1 MPRDPRFSRK
11 QVLTTFALSAAAAI
25 FPAEALGQTPATKP
39 VDKVTTDDIKI
50 LEKVS
55 GLNFTE
61 DERKEILDTVRSYRG
76 SFEQLRQAAI
86 KENTSVSLAYVPA
99 DRPAQGD
106 HSVKANV
113 NRRRDL
119 RRLSPDSAL
128 AFMSVGDLGQLIRNR
143 QLTSVELTQLYI
155 SRLKKYGDTLLA
167 VVTLMEASALQEAA
181 QADADLK
188 NGLDRGPLHGIPYGA
203 KDLFAAKGA
212 PTTWGADPYKA
223 QMLDYDAAIVERLR
237 AAGAVLV
244 AKLSMGSLAQ
254 GDVWF
259 KGTTK
264 NPWNMK
270 QGSSGSSAGSAA
282 ATAAGL
288 VAFGIG
294 TETSGSIL
302 SPSQRC
308 RVTGL
313 RPTFGRVSRYGA
325 MELSFSL
332 DRIGPICREAEDC
345 ALVLAALCGSDAR
358 DPSAVDRPFFYPPK
372 LDIDSLRIGWVGSES
387 GLANDPAAKRLKEL
401 KAQVVPVKVAPFP
414 SALFTILNVEA
425 ASAFDNFTRSDLI
438 HGLKNSSWPQTF
450 RSGRFVPGVEYLQAQ
465 RVRTLM
471 MRQFEKD
478 VAEFDFLLGP
488 GIGGQAFNHANFC
501 GYPSIAI
508 PFGDDGNG
516 NSVSKALIGKPYDE
530 ARLIVLA
537 KALQDSFEYH
547 RHHPDLE
554 AAGSAQSG

>member
-25 FPAEALGQTPATKP
+25 FPAEALGQANQTPVAKP
-39 VDKVTTDDIKI
+39 VDQVTTDDIKI

-61 DERKEILDTVRSYRG
+61 DERKEVLDTVRSYRAT
-76 SFEQLRQAAI
+76 FEQLRQAAI
-86 KENTSVSLAYVPA
+86 RETTSVPLAYVPSGLPA
-99 DRPAQGD
+99 PTDRT
-106 HSVKANV
+106 VKATV
-113 NRRRDL
+113 TRVRDL
-119 RRLSPDSAL
+119 KRPSRDSDL
-128 AFMSVGDLGQLIRNR
+128 AFMSIRELGQLLRNK
-143 QLTSVELTQLYI
+143 QITSVELTQLYL
-155 SRLKKYGDTLLA
+155 SRLKKYGDTLLCL
-167 VVTLMEASALQEAA
+167 VTLMESSALEQAE

-203 KDLFAAKGA
+203 KDLLATKGA
-212 PTTWGADPYKA
+212 PTTWGADPYKT
-223 QMLDYDAAIVERLR
+223 QVFDYDAAVIERLR

-244 AKLSMGSLAQ
+244 AKLSMGALAQ

-259 KGTTK
+259 NGTTK

-345 ALVLAALCGSDAR
+345 ALVLSALCGADAR
-358 DPSAVDRPFFYPPK
+358 DPSAVDRPFIYPPK
-372 LDIDSLRIGWVGSES
+372 LDIGSLRIGWVGAES
-387 GLANDPAAKRLKEL
+387 GLANDVAAKRLKEL
-401 KAQVVPVKVAPFP
+401 GAQVVPLKVAPFP
-414 SALFTILNVEA
+414 GAIFTILNVEA
-425 ASAFDNFTRSDLI
+425 SSAFDAFTRSDLI
-438 HGLKNSSWPQTF
+438 HGLKNSSWPETF
-450 RSGRFVPGVEYLQAQ
+450 RSGRFVPGVEYIQAQ
-465 RVRTLM
+465 RTRALM

-516 NSVSKALIGKPYDE
+516 NSVSKALTGKPYDE
-530 ARLIVLA
+530 ARLVVLA
-537 KALQDSFEYH
+537 KALQDSFEFH
-547 RHHPDLE
+547 RHHPDMD
-554 AAGSAQSG
+554 AAGAA